1 MGSLGSRPEIPAAQP
16 QVIYYTPV
24 SPTTTTPTTGD
35 SGSGS
40 GEGSLSGA
48 QSSSDARTTN
58 LLQRNRGIFGTVQT
72 SFRGL
77 LGLAGGAG
85 SGRKTL
91 LGE

>member
-1 MGSLGSRPEIPAAQP
+1 M
-16 QVIYYTPV
+16 
-24 SPTTTTPTTGD
+24 PTTP
-35 SGSGS
+35 
-40 GEGSLSGA
+40 E
-48 QSSSDARTTN
+48 QARTQS

-77 LGLAGGAG
+77 LDLANPA